1 MQDLRTASQ
10 TRGTRLALAAVAVA
24 LFGLLSMH
32 GWGSHAGA
40 HSMGATPQSPDVMMS
55 AGHDG
60 PHAPAGI
67 AGDDSVSAE
76 SGSAAAD
83 DLPQGPLGD
92 GGGSFLGLCLAVL
105 TGLIL
110 GFALL
115 LVRRNIR
122 ILRRLVPTWPN
133 PVRYGRD
140 RDPPDL
146 LQLCVIRC

>member
-1 MQDLRTASQ
+1 MQDLRTA
-10 TRGTRLALAAVAVA
+10 THIGGARLAFAAVAVA

-40 HSMGATPQSPDVMMS
+40 HTMGALPQSGGVVMA
-55 AGHDG
+55 AGHGG
-60 PHAPAGI
+60 PHELAATTVDESPATAAPRGAT
-67 AGDDSVSAE
+67 DSQMP
-76 SGSAAAD
+76 GS
-83 DLPQGPLGD
+83 D
-92 GGGSFLGLCLAVL
+92 GGGSILGLCLAIL

-115 LVRRNIR
+115 MARRGIR
-122 ILRRLVPTWPN
+122 VLRHLVPTWST
-133 PVRYGRD
+133 PVLYGRD

>member
-1 MQDLRTASQ
+1 MQDRRTATQ
-10 TRGTRLALAAVAVA
+10 TRGARLAIAAVAVA

-32 GWGSHAGA
+32 GWASHAGA
-40 HSMGATPQSPDVMMS
+40 HSMGALPQVRNVMMS
-55 AGHDG
+55 AGHG
-60 PHAPAGI
+60 APHVPAGI
-67 AGDDSVSAE
+67 AVDDSVSVP

-83 DLPQGPLGD
+83 NQPQAPSGD
-92 GGGSFLGLCLAVL
+92 GGGSLLGLCLAIL

-115 LVRRNIR
+115 MARRNIR
-122 ILRRLVPTWPN
+122 VLRRLVPTWPS
-133 PVRYGRD
+133 PVLYGRD